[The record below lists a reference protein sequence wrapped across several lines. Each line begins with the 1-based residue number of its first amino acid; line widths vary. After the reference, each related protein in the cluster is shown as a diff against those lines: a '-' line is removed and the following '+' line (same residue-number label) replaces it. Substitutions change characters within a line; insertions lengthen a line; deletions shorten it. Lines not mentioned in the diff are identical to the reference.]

1 MEMSK
6 IVLIIQFTFALTCL
20 LIQFYAICSARW
32 ASFESRIELGL
43 IEEHGHYGL
52 WSMCT
57 YRKLIPAQVDD
68 DGRIIIDSDCDSMDT
83 FFTPDHPKV
92 FISFFVI
99 CHALALI
106 IFCSMILFRLIE
118 LYHDSWNT
126 NSDDLEMNTTKMK
139 RFFIIASRL
148 MANRIQTRNDEEY
161 YVRTQ
166 IRNKL
171 YAISVA
177 VLSTMLALAGAL
189 TTQQSLRDTDL
200 LRNMAQVNYRV
211 WRGPGFWAQMTTM
224 IMDMLIT
231 TLIVIEVR
239 VVFVQFHLQ
248 SAIITIEPNTIDN
261 DETTADDNDD
271 EIVTVIN
278 HQSIDDNFIVNPF
291 FSNYHSN
298 DSRLMNVTLTH
309 KSKNSIEMTV
319 PKMVSTPTQAS
330 MNQQSTIDGQYINSE
345 QVRHMKNQRIQ
356 QQQQQIENLNK
367 ETAYCNPMYKDD

>member
-1 MEMSK
+1 
-6 IVLIIQFTFALTCL
+6 
-20 LIQFYAICSARW
+20 
-32 ASFESRIELGL
+32 
-43 IEEHGHYGL
+43 
-52 WSMCT
+52 
-57 YRKLIPAQVDD
+57 
-68 DGRIIIDSDCDSMDT
+68 
-83 FFTPDHPKV
+83 
-92 FISFFVI
+92 
-99 CHALALI
+99 
-106 IFCSMILFRLIE
+106 
-118 LYHDSWNT
+118 
-126 NSDDLEMNTTKMK
+126 
-139 RFFIIASRL
+139 
-148 MANRIQTRNDEEY
+148 
-161 YVRTQ
+161 
-166 IRNKL
+166 
-171 YAISVA
+171 
-177 VLSTMLALAGAL
+177 MLALAGAL
-189 TTQQSLRDTDL
+189 TPQQSLRDTDL
-200 LRNMAQVNYRV
+200 LRNMTQVNYRV

-248 SAIITIEPNTIDN
+248 SATITIEPNTIDN